1 MMSNMTG
8 SEPLAAQA
16 RQLVQAGEWQ
26 QAADVLRQLIG
37 EVTGVAAG
45 QLTINRDQYSL
56 NSLNGTVTLD
66 DGRALFFKYHNEEG
80 EDKTI
85 EEYYNAELLRESGFR
100 VDVPVYACGEPGRQ
114 ILMYTLRHDRRMA
127 DICRD
132 IEQQQAWDQEAEIEE
147 AQRRADR
154 DILTHTL
161 PTLKPGLVSAV
172 AAEPVHQLFYHRLIS
187 PENPEITAGLGGRV
201 ARFYV
206 GKTFRLEDEE
216 LEWQTLSNLRW
227 VINGVTYQHSLRQL
241 FTEAGIR
248 LAPAALAGHGVITAH
263 GDAHNANVWY
273 DTSEEIPQLVSFDPA
288 FAGRNIPALLAEI
301 KATFHNI
308 FAHPL
313 WLYEPS
319 RCGELYKVTVMRRGD
334 TLYVDHNWQLTPLR
348 AAFLRDKGEEY
359 WQPLLAQL
367 ARRGWLPPHWQRIF
381 RLAMFCCPT
390 LVLDLRAGGVS
401 GHTQTSSALGLAMA
415 MMLGSEPVED
425 TDEFSDWLA
434 GISPAEQP
442 L

>member
-1 MMSNMTG
+1 MSNMTG

-56 NSLNGTVTLD
+56 NSLNGTVTLE

-127 DICRD
+127 NICRD

-161 PTLKPGLVSAV
+161 PT
-172 AAEPVHQLFYHRLIS
+172 
-187 PENPEITAGLGGRV
+187 
-201 ARFYV
+201 
-206 GKTFRLEDEE
+206 
-216 LEWQTLSNLRW
+216 
-227 VINGVTYQHSLRQL
+227 
-241 FTEAGIR
+241 
-248 LAPAALAGHGVITAH
+248 
-263 GDAHNANVWY
+263 
-273 DTSEEIPQLVSFDPA
+273 
-288 FAGRNIPALLAEI
+288 
-301 KATFHNI
+301 
-308 FAHPL
+308 
-313 WLYEPS
+313 
-319 RCGELYKVTVMRRGD
+319 
-334 TLYVDHNWQLTPLR
+334 
-348 AAFLRDKGEEY
+348 
-359 WQPLLAQL
+359 
-367 ARRGWLPPHWQRIF
+367 
-381 RLAMFCCPT
+381 
-390 LVLDLRAGGVS
+390 
-401 GHTQTSSALGLAMA
+401 
-415 MMLGSEPVED
+415 
-425 TDEFSDWLA
+425 
-434 GISPAEQP
+434 
-442 L
+442 